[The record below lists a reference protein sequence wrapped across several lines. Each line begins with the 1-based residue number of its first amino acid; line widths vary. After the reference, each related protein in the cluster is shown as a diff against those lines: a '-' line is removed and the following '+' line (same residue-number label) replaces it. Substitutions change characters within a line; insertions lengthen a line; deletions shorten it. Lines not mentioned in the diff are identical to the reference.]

1 VIHDTEIPPFQL
13 WALSVRGEIY
23 CFPYD
28 DLASAQDAGESMV
41 QKRAWRTWDAFEVHL
56 GRKWG
61 GTLVASHGNL
71 RRVMHARTQN
81 VRIASESA
89 ARRAARR

>member
-1 VIHDTEIPPFQL
+1 MEMPPFQL

-23 CFPYD
+23 CFPYA
-28 DLASAQDAGESMV
+28 DLSSAQDAGESMV
-41 QKRAWRTWDAFEVHL
+41 QKRAWRTWDAFEVDT

-71 RRVMHARTQN
+71 RRVKHARTQS
-81 VRIASESA
+81 VRFAPKLSD
-89 ARRAARR
+89 RAAVKR